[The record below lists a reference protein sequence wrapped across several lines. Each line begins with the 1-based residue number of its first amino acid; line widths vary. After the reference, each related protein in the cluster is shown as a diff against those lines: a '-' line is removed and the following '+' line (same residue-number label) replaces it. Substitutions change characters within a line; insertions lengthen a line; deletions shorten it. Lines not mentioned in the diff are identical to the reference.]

1 MNHFLD
7 HEIYHFCIHL
17 HTTHNHYKD
26 LFFIGHF
33 RLLYYWFEKS
43 ILSKGWCILQ
53 ELGRLWRVSDCEE
66 LVEVTWRLSDC
77 EELVGVTHKR

>member
-7 HEIYHFCIHL
+7 HKIYHFCIHL

-33 RLLYYWFEKS
+33 RLLYYWFELQCVG
-43 ILSKGWCILQ
+43 IL
-53 ELGRLWRVSDCEE
+53 LGG
-66 LVEVTWRLSDC
+66 LSDC
-77 EELVGVTHKR
+77 EELVGLLMEKLVFKNFKKVFLF

>member
-7 HEIYHFCIHL
+7 HKIYHFCIHL
-17 HTTHNHYKD
+17 HTTHNHYKA

-43 ILSKGWCILQ
+43 ILSKGWYILQ
-53 ELGRLWRVSDCEE
+53 ESVDFTWRVSDCEE
-66 LVEVTWRLSDC
+66 LV
-77 EELVGVTHKR
+77 GVNHRG